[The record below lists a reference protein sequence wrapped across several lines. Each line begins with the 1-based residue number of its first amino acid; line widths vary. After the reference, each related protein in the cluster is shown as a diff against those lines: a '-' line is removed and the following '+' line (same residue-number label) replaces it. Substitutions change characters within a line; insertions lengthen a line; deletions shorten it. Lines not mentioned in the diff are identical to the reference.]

1 MPAKNEFTKFM
12 PMEKYVVCTVVSV
25 IAGIIL
31 FIVILINNTDKETKK
46 PSNEWWIPSSGFL
59 LSCAVLLPIFL
70 FIDDSVYPT
79 QSSVIM
85 WLLFAI
91 LGISVITWITGKL
104 IRRKKGKL

>member
-1 MPAKNEFTKFM
+1 
-12 PMEKYVVCTVVSV
+12 MEKYVVCTVVSV

-59 LSCAVLLPIFL
+59 LSCAVLLPTFL